1 MDAKFIVDSRVQS
14 PVIDIRF
21 FYVFGNSLF
30 SQFPSYGKSLDLPV
44 DKDRSCSVSRR
55 FQVAEHVVHST
66 LFHFEQFH
74 FVSRYFLS
82 CVKLRNESHGIIRHV
97 GGHRHVFV
105 FEIFLEIIQVIFLA
119 VISSALEIFK
129 ILCQINIVVVWPV
142 IFKLYFRASFF
153 YHIQHMDRNQP
164 EAERIPFF
172 LEDLFTAINGFP

>member
-1 MDAKFIVDSRVQS
+1 M
-14 PVIDIRF
+14 
-21 FYVFGNSLF
+21 
-30 SQFPSYGKSLDLPV
+30 
-44 DKDRSCSVSRR
+44 
-55 FQVAEHVVHST
+55 
-66 LFHFEQFH
+66 
-74 FVSRYFLS
+74 SRYLLS
-82 CVKLRNESHGIIRHV
+82 RVKLRNESHGIIRHV

-153 YHIQHMDRNQP
+153 DHIQHMDRNQP

-172 LEDLFTAINGFP
+172 LEDLFAAINGFLNDSFSYVPVLVRGGNRNGSEIPSSSSR